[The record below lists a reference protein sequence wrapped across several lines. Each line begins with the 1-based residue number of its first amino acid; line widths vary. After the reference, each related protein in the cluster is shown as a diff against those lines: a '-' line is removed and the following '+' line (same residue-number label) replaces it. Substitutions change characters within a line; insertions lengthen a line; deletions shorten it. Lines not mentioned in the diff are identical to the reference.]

1 MRKAIAVAL
10 IFQVLMMANA
20 FAADTCSRTAVINYQ
35 EVLVDTNSA
44 QKGEGLRYY
53 LEKDPKALELL
64 NKYQKG
70 TKTNWINAGLGTI
83 GTLMILGGFLTT
95 SSKSG
100 KRSLLITGSSVIAL
114 NFLVAKTLEHKNES
128 NLQQAIKEYNARN
141 LPRIY
146 FNPAERDP
154 VTGNKN
160 GPGFLLNYS
169 KGF

>member
-1 MRKAIAVAL
+1 MSILIHLLIASCSFSAE
-10 IFQVLMMANA
+10 
-20 FAADTCSRTAVINYQ
+20 TCSRTSTINYQ
-35 EVLVDTNSA
+35 EVLVDTNSV

-53 LEKDPKALELL
+53 LEKDPKALSLL
-64 NKYQKG
+64 NKYQNG

-83 GTLMILGGFLTT
+83 GTLMILSGFLTT

-100 KRSLLITGSSVIAL
+100 KQSLLITGSSVIAL

-128 NLQQAIKEYNARN
+128 NLHRAIKEYNARN

-146 FNPAERDP
+146 FNSGGIDP
-154 VTGNKN
+154 QTGHKQ
-160 GPGFLLNYS
+160 GSGFLLNYS

>member
-1 MRKAIAVAL
+1 MRNFLIITRAAILLTTL
-10 IFQVLMMANA
+10 IHLLIVTRSY
-20 FAADTCSRTAVINYQ
+20 AADTCSRSAVINYQ

-53 LEKDPKALELL
+53 LEKDPKAVSLL

-70 TKTNWINAGLGTI
+70 TRTNWINAGLGTI

-100 KRSLLITGSSVIAL
+100 KQSLLISGSSVIAL

-128 NLQQAIKEYNARN
+128 NLHRAIK
-141 LPRIY
+141 
-146 FNPAERDP
+146 
-154 VTGNKN
+154 
-160 GPGFLLNYS
+160 
-169 KGF
+169 